1 MNRILLIVGAVI
13 VLVLG
18 AVAILPQLI
27 PSDVY
32 RQRIETIASE
42 TLGRKVTITGKVGVS
57 IFPRIEARAGGASIA
72 NPDGF
77 GDAPF
82 ASMKEL
88 RAAVKIIPL
97 IFRRVEV
104 DEFVLVDPNIALVSL
119 ENGANNWTF
128 KIGPPKDPN
137 KPDKPSDL
145 NASLGDV
152 RIINGQVSYDNRAT
166 KQIQTL
172 QKFELKADM
181 KAINQPFKVAASG
194 LANSLPF
201 KLDARIENPKAMMDG
216 QASAVT
222 VGLDTELLKTNLDGT
237 LSLGA
242 KPVFDFSFD
251 GQIPSAVKLA
261 DAMQVKDLPLRTVL
275 GRISASGQA
284 SGTPDDIML
293 KVADARHESPLL
305 NADFKGDVRIA
316 DFITL
321 NIEANADAP
330 RLADLAK
337 AMNIAAPAGDA
348 LGKATATTKVTGQ
361 LGDLTFSKVNF
372 RHDSGLLGITF
383 AGSARLNTEL
393 TYAGRVSILAPDL
406 KQLAAAA
413 GAKLP
418 AGNVYR
424 SFSLTGDTSGGTSN
438 VLLKNAVVEFDDI
451 RGTGEAALSF
461 AGRPRLTGTLSTGP
475 IDATPYGAASGAPK
489 DEKKSGGWGDD
500 PVDLSPLK
508 LADADLTIKA
518 EALKFQKFDFG
529 PSNVLVTL
537 KDGRLVADIKQ
548 TSLFGGAGGATLV
561 ADGSGSVPAVGIKAN
576 INGLALKPFL
586 NAAAGFDMLEGSGN
600 FQIDMSGSG
609 ATVQSLMSSLAG
621 SGKFD
626 FGEGLLRGV
635 NLPELGKAAQ
645 TALTTRSIPLS
656 AFGNNAQT
664 RFGNMKASFT
674 MAKGIAAMADLKLD
688 SDVVSVSGGGNLD
701 IGQQKL
707 SLSLYPE
714 YKNKS
719 EGVKGYGLPVKL
731 SGSWTGVNLSLDY
744 DWLIQRAAGDAKAK
758 VSTEI
763 EKELRKQLGD
773 DFSTILGLGAKPK
786 PATETTPAA
795 TNPSPTPAP
804 SGAGDAAAPAP
815 SVAPAPAPPKSTED
829 KLRDEAKKALGDLF
843 KN

>member
-1 MNRILLIVGAVI
+1 MKRTLLIVGAVI
-13 VLVLG
+13 VLILG

-32 RQRIETIASE
+32 RQRIEAIASE
-42 TLGRKVTITGKVGVS
+42 TLGRKVAITGKVGVS
-57 IFPRIEARAGGASIA
+57 IFPRIEARAGGAFIA

-97 IFRRVEV
+97 IFRRIEV
-104 DEFVLVDPNIALVSL
+104 DEFVLVAPSIALVSL
-119 ENGANNWTF
+119 ENGTNNWTF
-128 KIGPPKDPN
+128 KIGAPKDPN
-137 KPDKPSDL
+137 KPEKPSDL

-172 QKFELKADM
+172 QTFELKADM
-181 KAINQPFKVAASG
+181 QATNKPFKVIASG
-194 LANSLPF
+194 IANGLPF
-201 KLDARIENPKAMMDG
+201 KLDARVENPKAMMDG

-222 VGLDTELLKTNLDGT
+222 VGLDTELLKTSLDGT
-237 LSLGA
+237 LSLGD
-242 KPVFDFSFD
+242 KPVFDFKFD
-251 GQIPSAVKLA
+251 GQMPSAVKLA
-261 DAMQVKDLPLRTVL
+261 DAMQVQDLPLRSVL

-284 SGTPDDIML
+284 YGTPDDITL
-293 KVADARHESPLL
+293 KVADARHESALL

-330 RLADLAK
+330 RLADLAR
-337 AMNIAAPAGDA
+337 AMNIDAPGGDA
-348 LGKATATTKVTGQ
+348 LGKATATTRVTGK
-361 LGDLTFSKVNF
+361 LGDLTFSNVNF

-383 AGSARLNTEL
+383 AGNARLNTEL

-424 SFSLTGDTSGGTSN
+424 SFALTGETSGGTSN

-461 AGRPRLTGTLSTGP
+461 SGRPKLTGALSTGP
-475 IDATPYGAASGAPK
+475 IDTTPYAAASGAPQ
-489 DEKKSGGWGDD
+489 DAKKSGGWGDD

-518 EALKFQKFDFG
+518 ETLKFQRFDFG

-548 TSLFGGAGGATLV
+548 TSLFGGAGDARLV
-561 ADGSGSVPAVGIKAN
+561 ADGSGTLPAVGIKAN

-586 NAAAGFDMLEGSGN
+586 NAAAGFDMLEGSGS

-621 SGKFD
+621 SGKLD

-664 RFGNMKASFT
+664 RFGDMKASFT
-674 MAKGIAAMADLKLD
+674 MAKGVAAMADLKLD
-688 SDVVSVSGGGNLD
+688 SDVISVSGGGNLD

-714 YKNKS
+714 YKNKN

-744 DWLIQRAAGDAKAK
+744 DWLIQRAAGDARAR

-773 DFSTILGLGAKPK
+773 DFSTSLGLGAKPK
-786 PATETTPAA
+786 PAMETKPAA
-795 TNPSPTPAP
+795 TNPPPAPAVPGTGDGATPAP
-804 SGAGDAAAPAP
+804 SIAPAP
-815 SVAPAPAPPKSTED
+815 TLPKSTED
-829 KLRDEAKKALGDLF
+829 KLRGEAKKALGNLF